1 MTKATEKKQPNQTV
15 NNDNYVGTLV
25 GESTSS
31 EFRLAVTPEAIKEQD
46 IIAVNAELNANEK
59 DKSEKIRIWAKVQK
73 IERLNPLFPE
83 ESGHELALTR
93 TNPIDTIMSFS
104 IDMVTAICQILGYE
118 LQDNPTSGKLKKLR
132 YPPKPASK
140 AYRPD
145 SKDIARIVVGEL
157 EENSKNDKSNRGL
170 DIATLSNRPDIDVKV
185 DGHAIVTRHL
195 AILAMTGFGKSWTA
209 RRIIEQLALK
219 NYPIVIFDPHGDY
232 TGLTEVDNLKGKIN
246 LYCTNFPIFS
256 EDADKVM
263 TIVESLSGYTLYQI
277 ATQNFGLIF
286 DTAKKIIN
294 LPDETRKEIAQWLQ
308 LSNPCS
314 INKTNGDI
322 QQNLYFLGDFAEAII
337 NAGSSED
344 QEFFEK
350 VQEYTKNEFIKK
362 SKKKKRN
369 SNNEDEE
376 EYTTLVIDK
385 GIARNIKGMLGNI
398 RTAAKR
404 IRQLE
409 TVNQQLS
416 KTQKSIPID
425 RKELVE
431 YGKISILSL
440 AGYDE
445 DVQATIYSLIAE
457 EIFESRV
464 RKELKYPVLF
474 LLEEAHNFVPA
485 QANDSLSKKRSISIT
500 KQIAQ
505 EGRKFGVGLILISQR
520 PSRLDETTLAMC
532 NSYII
537 MRMLNP
543 ADQSFVRKVVESLGE
558 EDTKMLP
565 DLDVGEAI
573 LSGQFTSFPILV
585 KMKAPESKGE
595 HEEKNAFDALEEE
608 YQKSKNK

>member
-46 IIAVNAELNANEK
+46 IIAVNAELNSKES
-59 DKSEKIRIWAKVQK
+59 DKSENIRIWAKVQK
-73 IERLNPLFPE
+73 IERQNPLFPQ
-83 ESGHELALTR
+83 ESGHELAFTR
-93 TNPIDTIMSFS
+93 TPPFQTVMSLS
-104 IDMVTAICQILGYE
+104 REMVTAVCKILGYE
-118 LQDNPTSGKLKKLR
+118 SLNNPTSGKLKKLR
-132 YPPKPASK
+132 YPPKPASS
-140 AYRPD
+140 AYRPN

-232 TGLTEVDNLKGKIN
+232 TGLGDVPEIKNKVKRYYAQFPVFEQDSDTIASIVSSLGYKLSDTMEARFDDVFEAASSFIVDDEDEMKERINWLSEITQKPELKTFGVQPNLW
-246 LYCTNFPIFS
+246 L
-256 EDADKVM
+256 
-263 TIVESLSGYTLYQI
+263 I
-277 ATQNFGLIF
+277 ATL
-286 DTAKKIIN
+286 
-294 LPDETRKEIAQWLQ
+294 
-308 LSNPCS
+308 
-314 INKTNGDI
+314 
-322 QQNLYFLGDFAEAII
+322 AEAGEIVLQ
-337 NAGSSED
+337 ND
-344 QEFFEK
+344 
-350 VQEYTKNEFIKK
+350 
-362 SKKKKRN
+362 SKPSGKQSK
-369 SNNEDEE
+369 NNEDVHNNEDKNKLQQWGWSGFTK
-376 EYTTLVIDK
+376 YTGTDKKTLE
-385 GIARNIKGMLGNI
+385 GIKK
-398 RTAAKR
+398 RTYKAAKVLKR
-404 IRQLE
+404 MEE
-409 TVNQQLS
+409 TS
-416 KTQKSIPID
+416 KKYTSLAEPLPND
-425 RKELVE
+425 RKKLVN
-431 YGKISILSL
+431 YGQISIISL
-440 AGYDE
+440 AGYTDE
-445 DVQATIYSLIAE
+445 FRATIYSIIADD
-457 EIFESRV
+457 IFEA
-464 RKELKYPVLF
+464 KLKNELTYPVLL
-474 LLEEAHNFVPA
+474 LLEEAHNFAPGQPNTSAERNAIRV
-485 QANDSLSKKRSISIT
+485 T